1 MESYVYGGAQ
11 FALNQTVVADINK
24 KLITSTIR
32 YIGVCCCLSSPTG
45 PIREGE
51 DTVYF
56 GLALQTPIQSTF
68 TGSVDVHVASG
79 FHVGCE
85 ALRLRCGLG
94 SLRGSIAGAAT
105 SAERARAA
113 REVGAGDA
121 QPDEARDDGAGG
133 VAGS

>member
-32 YIGVCCCLSSPTG
+32 YIGVCCCLSSPAG

-68 TGSVDVHVASG
+68 TG
-79 FHVGCE
+79 
-85 ALRLRCGLG
+85 
-94 SLRGSIAGAAT
+94 LRGRT
-105 SAERARAA
+105 RRQRLPRRA
-113 REVGAGDA
+113 
-121 QPDEARDDGAGG
+121 
-133 VAGS
+133 